1 MTEIPNNV
9 DLGWIARNLI
19 EGREEMRAFRDETRA
34 ELKSLRDDVNVL
46 AWSVMRIERGVNALR
61 DEVQRLWLAHGDLR
75 RRIEHLEGLGQ

>member
-1 MTEIPNNV
+1 MPDIPENV
-9 DLGWIARNLI
+9 DLNWIARHLI
-19 EGREEMRAFRDETRA
+19 ELRDETRAFRDETRA

-75 RRIEHLEGLGQ
+75 RRVDALEARP